1 MITNQNIITANKL
14 RTVINV
20 YICVKRLFLRTVM
33 SDSLALK
40 AVEISLILT

>member
-1 MITNQNIITANKL
+1 MITNQNIIAANKL

-33 SDSLALK
+33 PDCLVLK
-40 AVEISLILT
+40 AAEISLILT